1 MATEFIKGRVWKF
14 GDNISTDLMMPGFAI
29 QPPYSGLT
37 RQDAVKYCM
46 YSNRPDWAS
55 QVQPDDI
62 LVAGE
67 NFGCGSGRP
76 AARILIILGISLILA
91 ESMGRVFFRN
101 SINLGLPVVACKGVR
116 DAFSEGD
123 IAEVDL
129 PGGEVINKTTGQIL
143 KTELLPPDSP
153 PMQILRAGGLMA
165 LLEKEYL
172 TK

>member
-1 MATEFIKGRVWKF
+1 MATELIKGRVWKF
-14 GDNISTDLMMPGFAI
+14 GDDISTDLMMPGFAV
-29 QPPYSGLT
+29 YT
-37 RQDAVKYCM
+37 RPGITPQEAAKYCM

-55 QVQPDDI
+55 QVQAGDI

-76 AARILIILGISLILA
+76 VARILIALGISLILA
-91 ESMGRVFFRN
+91 ESVGRVFFRN
-101 SINLGLPVVACKGVR
+101 SINLGLPVVTCKGVQA
-116 DAFSEGD
+116 AFSEGD

-129 PGGEVINKTTGQIL
+129 PSGEVINKTTGQIL